1 MNVVQGDIIWVVF
14 PFTDLSSS
22 KLRPALVLSNSE
34 VNKTGDIICMQ
45 VTSNLRNDNFSYS
58 LKTENFKGSP
68 LLKPGEL
75 RLHKIFVIHRS
86 LIKSVITSVNTDT
99 LVDIKLHLNK
109 KVL

>member
-1 MNVVQGDIIWVVF
+1 MNVIQGDIIWVVF

-45 VTSNLRNDNFSYS
+45 VTSNLRNDKFSYP
-58 LKTENFKGSP
+58 LQTENFKESP
-68 LLKPGEL
+68 LLKSGEL

-86 LIKSVITSVNTDT
+86 LIKSFITAIKEDS
-99 LVDIKLHLNK
+99 LADIKLQLNK